1 MIDHSDLSLPEIDLK
16 STIRKL
22 FTDHAVYTSFVLK
35 SIVDHHDADTKVL
48 LPRLLQNQKD
58 IGEQLK
64 PFIGS
69 SKGNKLTKVLTEH
82 IQLAGAVI
90 KDATYNN
97 PQLEQDIK
105 KLFNNSDDV
114 AMVLTS
120 INPELLPYEDTQMMF
135 IIHNEF
141 VIDQT
146 LARLSKDYQ
155 QEQKLY
161 DAYYNEILL
170 MSDLIADA
178 L

>member
-1 MIDHSDLSLPEIDLK
+1 MIDHSDLSLTEIDLK

-58 IGEQLK
+58 IGDQLK

-97 PQLEQDIK
+97 PQLEQDKK
-105 KLFNNSDDV
+105 KLFKNSDDV

-120 INPELLPYEDTQMMF
+120 FNPDMLPYEDTQMMF
-135 IIHNEF
+135 KIHNEF